1 MKKKKKEKENYKFFQ
16 HYKRGSYLKKTF
28 AQTKRVNALFFIDFG
43 KRFLRE
49 YYVTAKFDEVTRRL
63 CLIASIK

>member
-1 MKKKKKEKENYKFFQ
+1 MKKKKRIIN
-16 HYKRGSYLKKTF
+16 SSDTIKKDHISKKMF
-28 AQTKRVNALFFIDFG
+28 AQTKRVNALFYRLQ

-49 YYVTAKFDEVTRRL
+49 YYVTAKFDEVTQRL